1 MNVWAGVPNTDP
13 TNAGLLDGRTRIS
26 SYAGYGQASY
36 ELPYGFKLIAGLRTS
51 YEQRKLTA
59 QTNFA
64 TDWLDPAVRAALGLP
79 PLDASKS
86 WTTTKPKAT
95 FQWENPGQLLY
106 ASYSTAFKAGSYNL
120 ISETSP
126 GPLDPENIKAYE
138 VGGKHDLPFLN
149 HGHLDWAVFYY
160 NYSNIQVS
168 RPRPGRRRHRRP
180 LKMLHRLSA
189 GASIWISPYP
199 SSGI

>member
-1 MNVWAGVPNTDP
+1 MSGQAFPSTDP
-13 TNAGLLDGRTRIS
+13 TNAAVLDGRTRIS

-36 ELPYGFKLIAGLRTS
+36 ELPDGFKLIAGLRTS

-64 TDWLDPAVRAALGLP
+64 TDFLDPAVRAALGLP

-120 ISETSP
+120 ISANLPRS
-126 GPLDPENIKAYE
+126 
-138 VGGKHDLPFLN
+138 VG
-149 HGHLDWAVFYY
+149 
-160 NYSNIQVS
+160 S
-168 RPRPGRRRHRRP
+168 
-180 LKMLHRLSA
+180 
-189 GASIWISPYP
+189 
-199 SSGI
+199 